1 MKRAWLALGLAL
13 LVPSVAAHAQSYRI
27 SRAPD
32 PSPDDPLREEKLKD
46 RATIAELNRAEAK
59 RTAERDRRNIQ
70 RRDAANAR
78 SRAQYE
84 AAMADWRR
92 RVAACRGGD
101 WSQCDR

>member
-1 MKRAWLALGLAL
+1 MKFAWLALALAL
-13 LVPSVAAHAQSYRI
+13 LAPVAAQAQGYRI

-32 PSPDDPLREEKLKD
+32 PAADDPLREEKLKD

-70 RRDAANAR
+70 QRNAANAR
-78 SRAQYE
+78 AQAQYE